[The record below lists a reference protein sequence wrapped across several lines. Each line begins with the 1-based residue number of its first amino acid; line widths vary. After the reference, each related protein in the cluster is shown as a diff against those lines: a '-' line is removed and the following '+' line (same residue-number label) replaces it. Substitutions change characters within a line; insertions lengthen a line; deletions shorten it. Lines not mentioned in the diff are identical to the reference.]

1 MNYKTK
7 RKLLWGLIA
16 LLVLINLSAIV
27 TLSYN
32 KYLKNK
38 QSNTETVENSEN
50 WDYRHKR
57 IKNYVRK
64 ELQLDSIQF
73 GNYCRLKDENI
84 DNTRNLIRKMGDYQ
98 RSIIAE
104 INKDE
109 PDSNILEL
117 LSDSVGLQHKL
128 LQKEM
133 NRHFLAVK
141 SILNAKQKQKF
152 EQMLTRMERE
162 DWMRKD
168 LKSRKRNQDTS
179 NNRNM
184 HRHRF
189 RNGNRN

>member
-1 MNYKTK
+1 MDFKTK
-7 RKLLWGLIA
+7 RKLLWSLIA

-32 KYLKNK
+32 KYFKNK
-38 QSNTETVENSEN
+38 QSDTETVANN
-50 WDYRHKR
+50 GDWNYRHKR
-57 IKNYVRK
+57 IKNFVRK
-64 ELQLDSIQF
+64 ELQLDSLQY

-84 DNTRNLIRKMGDYQ
+84 DNTRKLIRKMGDYQ
-98 RSIIAE
+98 RSIITE

-141 SILNAKQKQKF
+141 SILNADQKQKF

-162 DWMRKD
+162 DWTRKD
-168 LKSRKRNQDTS
+168 MKSRKRNQDS
-179 NNRNM
+179 SRNGYM

-189 RNGNRN
+189 QNGNKN